1 MMKMISSFFK
11 KRKSGSGYQAG
22 EFPLRT
28 VPGEYGSGQQRRKWS
43 LSRIKYLFGSRKRV
57 EPDGYSRQA
66 PRSNRFYRRA
76 ILFLIVAATGWLIF
90 SGGKGW
96 VEKGLAKI
104 TFFQVNEL
112 VLSGCSST
120 NCTELREQSHIILH
134 QTSLI
139 GMKTMEIEKRL
150 LQNPRVSS
158 ARVMRNWPA
167 GVEIAIKEHVPV
179 ALLQSSTSH
188 SGQLYYIDKKGEPY
202 MPVAVGDN
210 LDFPVVTGLA
220 EVKDPNVKR
229 RATEEVLIFLKKIN
243 KNNPHLPAQSVSEIH
258 VNSAGELVVYL
269 VEYPFPIF
277 FGDGDTRKKYKKLV
291 RVLQALY
298 KKQRGEEII
307 SRVEYIRMDYFNDK
321 VLVAESESG

>member
-1 MMKMISSFFK
+1 MKMIPSLFK
-11 KRKSGSGYQAG
+11 KRKSGSGYQTG

-28 VPGEYGSGQQRRKWS
+28 VPGEHGSGQQRRKWS
-43 LSRIKYLFGSRKRV
+43 LSRLKYLFVSRKKV
-57 EPDGYSRQA
+57 EHGGYSRQV
-66 PRSNRFYRRA
+66 PRANRLYRR
-76 ILFLIVAATGWLIF
+76 LLLLLIVVGTGWLIF
-90 SGGKGW
+90 SGGRGW
-96 VEKGLAKI
+96 VERGLAKI
-104 TFFQVNEL
+104 TFFQVNDL
-112 VLSGCSST
+112 VISGCSST
-120 NCTELREQSHIILH
+120 SYEELREQSHIILH

-139 GMKTMEIEKRL
+139 GMKPAVIEQCL

-158 ARVMRNWPA
+158 ARVIRNWPA
-167 GVEIAIKEHVPV
+167 GVEIVIKEHVPA
-179 ALLQSSTSH
+179 ALLQSSASH
-188 SGQLYYIDKKGEPY
+188 SGQLYYIDKKGDPF

-220 EVKDPNVKR
+220 EVKDPAVKQK
-229 RATEEVLIFLKKIN
+229 ATDEVLIFLKKIN

-277 FGDGDTRKKYKKLV
+277 FGGGDTRKKYKKLV

-298 KKQRGEEII
+298 KKQQGEEII